1 METLKST
8 IVLIRIINTA
18 LILFTVY
25 MGFKQGWAMCS
36 GKPEMLAMF
45 SKWNFSREAVKI
57 NGAITLLSA
66 LLILFP
72 RTFVL
77 GNFMMAATILLI
89 ICLQLSVKDL
99 KGAAIELPFFLMN
112 LAIIYMQYPLPKQGD
127 N

>member
-25 MGFKQGWAMCS
+25 MGFKQGWAMFS
-36 GKPEMLAMF
+36 GKPDMLAMF
-45 SKWNFSREAVKI
+45 SKWNLSKEAVKI
-57 NGAITLLSA
+57 NGAIILLSA
-66 LLILFP
+66 LLIVFP

-77 GNFMMAATILLI
+77 GNFMMATTILLI